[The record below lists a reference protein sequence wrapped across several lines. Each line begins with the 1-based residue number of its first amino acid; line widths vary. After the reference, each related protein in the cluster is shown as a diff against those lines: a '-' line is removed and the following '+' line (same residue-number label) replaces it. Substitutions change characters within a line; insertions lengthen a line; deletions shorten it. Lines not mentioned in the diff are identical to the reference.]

1 MKNLFHLL
9 AIDAIISLLYSIINN
24 FSTYSFLNCAF
35 IVGMIYFLF
44 GLLCFVWEK
53 GFFNITLF
61 SFNKL
66 SQQLQRRKGMLPE
79 DNNIT
84 IEDYI
89 CRENHFHLTN
99 SLLISG
105 LLVSAS
111 SIGISFIAIS

>member
-1 MKNLFHLL
+1 MKNVLHLL
-9 AIDAIISLLYSIINN
+9 AIDAIVSILYSIINK

-61 SFNKL
+61 SFNKI
-66 SQQLQRRKGMLPE
+66 SQQFQRRKGILPE

-89 CRENHFHLTN
+89 CRQNSFHLTN

-105 LLVSAS
+105 LLISIT
-111 SIGISFIAIS
+111 SIGISFIVIS